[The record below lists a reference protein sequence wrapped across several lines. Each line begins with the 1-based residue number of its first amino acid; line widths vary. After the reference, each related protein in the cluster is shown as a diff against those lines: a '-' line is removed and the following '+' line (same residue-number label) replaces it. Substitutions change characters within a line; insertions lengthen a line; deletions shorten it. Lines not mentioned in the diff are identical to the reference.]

1 MRHAALCAGAPV
13 CRIVA
18 LDIFD
23 VEMDNQTTLP
33 SPHKV
38 ARPPRQVH
46 RVGVL
51 LCPQLSLASL
61 GLLLDVF
68 RMANQLPNAHR
79 FELTR
84 VSEDGASVVHTDG
97 DLRVEGD
104 ASLLA
109 GMDLVVVPSLWTEGD
124 AAVAGNPRMVAA
136 LRKLPE
142 RVLVAMCTG
151 AYLLAAAGRL
161 DHQRATTHW
170 MLADALQQ
178 RYPAVQVQPD
188 ANLIAQGNLICSGGS
203 MAGVDACLHAVQMLA
218 GQDTAKALA
227 RMLVTHV
234 SSGPQTQYMPPYGW
248 RRHGDRE
255 VRQLQS
261 HIEARYAEAMALDDM
276 ARLIHVSVR
285 TLQRRFA
292 AATGMTPMQ
301 YLQAVRIERSK
312 DLLEAERLPVPEV
325 AERVGYQDRVA
336 FGRLFKKTVGM
347 TPAAY
352 RQQQSPTNLPAGP
365 QAPPNK
371 KG

>member
-1 MRHAALCAGAPV
+1 
-13 CRIVA
+13 
-18 LDIFD
+18 
-23 VEMDNQTTLP
+23 MDNPAPLP
-33 SPHKV
+33 SPLKA

-109 GMDLVVVPSLWTEGD
+109 AMDLVVVPSLWTQGD
-124 AAVAGNPRMVAA
+124 EAVCSNPRLVAA
-136 LRKLPE
+136 LRELPE
-142 RVLVAMCTG
+142 RVLVATMCTG
-151 AYLLAAAGRL
+151 AYLLAASGRL

-178 RYPAVQVQPD
+178 RFPAVQVQPD

-234 SSGPQTQYMPPYGW
+234 SSGPQTQYMPPSGW

-261 HIEARYAEAMALDDM
+261 HIEAHYAEPMALDDM

-336 FGRLFKKTVGM
+336 FGRLFKKMVGM

-352 RQQQSPTNLPAGP
+352 RQQQSPPNSPAGP
-365 QAPPNK
+365 HVSPSK